1 MKYLFRRRA
10 MAFTDILGSLMSG
23 GLGGRSDTGPN
34 FLQNLEGQARQ
45 DQGQPAQRQD
55 DSSGFM
61 GTGMGLGQLASI
73 AGVAAI
79 GYKAWTAHQQKEQ
92 EREQWA
98 AQGSQPQQSGGGSL
112 GGSQQQHVP
121 PSDSTSLLLIKTMIA
136 AAAADNEITQGERA
150 NLMQQVERANASQS
164 ERAQVESLLN
174 NPPYID
180 DILAQVRDRN
190 TAEQVYYAACI
201 GMQGNSPSA
210 GQFLDYVGN
219 KLNLP
224 QDRRQA
230 IQSVLYQS

>member
-1 MKYLFRRRA
+1 
-10 MAFTDILGSLMSG
+10 MAFADILGSLMSG

-34 FLQNLEGQARQ
+34 FLQNLESQARQ
-45 DQGQPAQRQD
+45 GQGQPSQQPD
-55 DSSGFM
+55 DASGIM
-61 GTGMGLGQLASI
+61 GTGMGFGQLASI

-92 EREQWA
+92 ERAQWA
-98 AQGSQPQQSGGGSL
+98 AQGGQPQQSGGGWF
-112 GGSQQQHVP
+112 GGSQQQHA
-121 PSDSTSLLLIKTMIA
+121 PSDTTSLLLIKTMIA
-136 AAAADNEITQGERA
+136 AAAADNQITQDERA
-150 NLMQQVERANASQS
+150 NLMQQVERANASPN
-164 ERAQVESLLN
+164 ERAQVEGLLS

-180 DILAQVRDRN
+180 DILAQVRDQN

-224 QDRRQA
+224 PDRRQA

>member
-79 GYKAWTAHQQKEQ
+79 GYKAWTSHQQKEQ

-98 AQGSQPQQSGGGSL
+98 AQGGQPQQSGGAWF
-112 GGSQQQHVP
+112 GGSQQQHA

-136 AAAADNEITQGERA
+136 AAAADNEITQDERG
-150 NLMQQVERANASQS
+150 NLMRQVERANASQN
-164 ERAQVESLLN
+164 ERAQVEGLLN

-180 DILAQVRDRN
+180 DVLAQVRDQN

-210 GQFLDYVGN
+210 APFLDYVGN